1 MALVHDDLLWLGECI
16 PIDMDLIQR
25 INGFPYSGADPIE
38 EFGGKAR
45 EKVVANKIKKK
56 YDVLCKS
63 RGFVIE

>member
-1 MALVHDDLLWLGECI
+1 
-16 PIDMDLIQR
+16 MDLIQR